1 MAAPSGP
8 GYASRAS
15 YIPLRLDPTE
25 RSLLRVLEGA
35 THQLARSP
43 PPRAASLWLP
53 AAAAAAREIASFR
66 CRAYPWCR
74 CALCERVH

>member
-1 MAAPSGP
+1 MWYDRAVVLLRRRLLSRSMAAPSGP

-43 PPRAASLWLP
+43 PPRAA
-53 AAAAAAREIASFR
+53 
-66 CRAYPWCR
+66 
-74 CALCERVH
+74 